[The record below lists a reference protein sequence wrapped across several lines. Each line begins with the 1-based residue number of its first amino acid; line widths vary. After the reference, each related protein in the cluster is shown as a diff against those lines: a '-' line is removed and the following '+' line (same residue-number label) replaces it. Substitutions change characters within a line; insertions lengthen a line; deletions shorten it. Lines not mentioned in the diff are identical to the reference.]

1 VGDGSS
7 EAKQSR
13 SCVDGRRV
21 CDERERV
28 GLADLEA
35 VALDEWSTGGS
46 GSSME
51 LSFTAP

>member
-1 VGDGSS
+1 
-7 EAKQSR
+7 
-13 SCVDGRRV
+13 V
-21 CDERERV
+21 CDGGSRV

-35 VALDEWSTGGS
+35 VALDECSTGGS